1 MKPDSPPKAQM
12 VQLTGTEETAAQV
25 SSVDEADIASFGSE
39 KENDKGMSLFVVFVN
54 WVLGID

>member
-1 MKPDSPPKAQM
+1 M